1 MWRMAVIVET
11 DRLVLREIVPADLRV
26 LHRIFSDPDSMRYYP
41 GVKSFD
47 ETAAWFEKLA
57 FRSYAENGFG
67 LWGLVEKASGALVGD
82 CGITMQPTPNGLE
95 PEIGY
100 HLRREYL
107 GQGFAFEA
115 ACACRDYGFQTLR
128 FDRIVSIV
136 SPENTPSQRV
146 AARVH
151 QRWEMYRTKTS
162 ADLEVDRFLF
172 ISERGVGETADAAA
186 RIALVEEQV
195 RQIRRG
201 SVTKLA

>member
-1 MWRMAVIVET
+1 MTVIVET
-11 DRLVLREIVPADLRV
+11 DRLVLREIVQADLPV
-26 LHRIFSDPDSMRYYP
+26 LHRIFSDPESMRYYP
-41 GVKSFD
+41 RVKSFE

-67 LWGLVEKASGALVGD
+67 LWGIVEKASGELAGD
-82 CGITMQPTPNGLE
+82 CGITLQPTPNGLE

-107 GQGFAFEA
+107 GRGYAAEA
-115 ACACRDYGFQTLR
+115 ASACRDYGLEKLS

-151 QRWEMYRTKTS
+151 QRWKTYRTRTL
-162 ADLEVDRFLF
+162 AGLEVDRFLF
-172 ISERGVGETADAAA
+172 ISERGAGETADAGA
-186 RIALVEEQV
+186 RIAMVEEQV
-195 RQIRRG
+195 RQIRWR
-201 SVTKLA
+201 SAAVARPV